1 MIGVC
6 CGQIVLQNRS
16 DLTYLGRHFASKA
29 IDELVNE
36 LAGNLVSGCSL
47 DHYMMKF
54 QFVALFIQEKFVST
68 RSTASV
74 LRDDPKVRPESL

>member
-29 IDELVNE
+29 IDEPVNE
-36 LAGNLVSGCSL
+36 LAGNLVSGCSF

-54 QFVALFIQEKFVST
+54 QYVALFIQETFVST
-68 RSTASV
+68 RLTAPF
-74 LRDDPKVRPESL
+74 LRDDQREKLESL